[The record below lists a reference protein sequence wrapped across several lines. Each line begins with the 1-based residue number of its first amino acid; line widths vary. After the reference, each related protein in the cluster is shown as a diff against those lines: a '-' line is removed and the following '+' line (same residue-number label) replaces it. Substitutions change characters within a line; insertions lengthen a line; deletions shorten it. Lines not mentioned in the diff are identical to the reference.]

1 MSQESEL
8 ILLDVR
14 TFQEYRTGHIPGAI
28 SVPLNEIRRNVSKL
42 PQNKKLVVYCQNA
55 PCSMSIQAALELK
68 NLGFQNI
75 RKLEG
80 GFDEWN

>member
-28 SVPLNEIRRNVSKL
+28 S
-42 PQNKKLVVYCQNA
+42 
-55 PCSMSIQAALELK
+55 
-68 NLGFQNI
+68 
-75 RKLEG
+75 
-80 GFDEWN
+80 